1 LLKKFFQSTILFD
14 NDRVDNIMKLSL
26 ISEIEEKIKELEL
39 FFKSNLSPEDLVTL
53 SYLFNLL
60 HDISRKKDLNLM
72 SSTALSTHWSPLLLR
87 DNGEGAGIIESII
100 DHCDFI
106 FGRLKL
112 RKMIN
117 EVLDKKKQNTN
128 IKNLDI
134 QGLNFPTKG
143 RSKHSNSID
152 LTVSPLKDNNNNDL
166 GTIGEDE
173 EEEQIPWYSKSEL
186 QSKINKKVRSAR
198 NGKKKKRSSESREK
212 TLDEND
218 ELFL

>member
-1 LLKKFFQSTILFD
+1 
-14 NDRVDNIMKLSL
+14 
-26 ISEIEEKIKELEL
+26 
-39 FFKSNLSPEDLVTL
+39 
-53 SYLFNLL
+53 
-60 HDISRKKDLNLM
+60 M